1 MKQRI
6 ATNNPPATRLQR
18 VAGCGRGLGLV
29 FMAGALFAL
38 AGCAAQKPT
47 TQPSRL
53 AERAAKAEK
62 DPFGY
67 KPQNDRTDIS
77 GGGLDHFDKDAFG
90 KDVDSVL
97 NP

>member
-1 MKQRI
+1 MKHRI
-6 ATNNPPATRLQR
+6 ATNSPPSMRGHR
-18 VAGCGRGLGLV
+18 VAGCGLGLGLV
-29 FMAGALFAL
+29 LVAGSLFAL

-53 AERAAKAEK
+53 ADRAAKAEQ
-62 DPFGY
+62 DPFNY